1 MMGEA
6 SKRHSP
12 PTRTTVSGIGLALEW
27 STTRSGHS
35 STRAMPIPSYC
46 WTSSLATSGG
56 YAPCHNRAPSG
67 WSRISRRMSS
77 SRPRRLATRK
87 ANSPSSGNRSPTRTP
102 EAAQHVAHRPRRT
115 ASVTSRRRDPPR
127 SGAAEW
133 FGNTHCRRLLLLTD
147 YDQRGRKMESGV
159 RPPDSPFWHFPG
171 YARECAHLVHRQFNG
186 LSDVSLLKL
195 SDLRV
200 GQGPCLLTRLQF
212 VKFKSVASQLD
223 RRPRGADEAQIDW
236 GRQPFVADVGYGQ
249 EVSASVLL

>member
-56 YAPCHNRAPSG
+56 YAPCHNRAASG
-67 WSRISRRMSS
+67 WSRISGRMSS

-87 ANSPSSGNRSPTRTP
+87 SNRTSSGNRSSTRTS
-102 EAAQHVAHRPRRT
+102 EAAEHLAHRPRRT

-171 YARECAHLVHRQFNG
+171 YARESAHLVDGQFHR
-186 LSDVSLLKL
+186 LSDVALLEL
-195 SDLRV
+195 PLLRV
-200 GQGPCLLTRLQF
+200 GQRPCLLTRLQF

-223 RRPRGADEAQIDW
+223 RHSRGSEEAQIDR
-236 GRQPFVADVGYGQ
+236 GRQPFVTDVGYGQ
-249 EVSASVLL
+249 